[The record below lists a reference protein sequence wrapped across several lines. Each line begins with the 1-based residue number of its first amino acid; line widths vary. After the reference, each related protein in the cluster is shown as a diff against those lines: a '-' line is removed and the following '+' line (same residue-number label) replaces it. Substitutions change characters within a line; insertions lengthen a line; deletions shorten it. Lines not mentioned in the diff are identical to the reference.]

1 MVPDD
6 TLNLLGYRGR
16 ISVYDDEENSN
27 SAVGEDASVDEGNNN
42 NNSNNNINNTVDN
55 NNSNKISNN
64 VDSGASSAVNEEKEG
79 RVNAEEEL
87 NRTKKMLEGVRKELD
102 DERRMREA
110 ADEPEM
116 PREKLLHWVM
126 VRKSN
131 ELRRGVAK
139 YKKMN
144 GFSGD
149 KDLELKHRLKRA
161 AGTILPCLKGDH
173 SNCNQYSSVCADSK
187 DPFLHLLPRNRN
199 VSSIPDQISQ
209 TIAESIWSVFRSEKL
224 DYLIRGGALRTT
236 SCVEAVHRTIQNPA
250 PKGKPLPKNQTA
262 VLQFGATIAATKGR
276 GLANVRHFQSLGL
289 PMSAKFQTAMNRFD
303 RRRHQTAQRRKTAK
317 HKQQALALRRQK
329 FEAHGIARESKEA
342 DMYRKEGFGN
352 DHSYARQSRLVG
364 ELGWC

>member
-139 YKKMN
+139 YKKN
-144 GFSGD
+144 
-149 KDLELKHRLKRA
+149 ERL
-161 AGTILPCLKGDH
+161 
-173 SNCNQYSSVCADSK
+173 
-187 DPFLHLLPRNRN
+187 
-199 VSSIPDQISQ
+199 
-209 TIAESIWSVFRSEKL
+209 
-224 DYLIRGGALRTT
+224 
-236 SCVEAVHRTIQNPA
+236 
-250 PKGKPLPKNQTA
+250 
-262 VLQFGATIAATKGR
+262 
-276 GLANVRHFQSLGL
+276 
-289 PMSAKFQTAMNRFD
+289 
-303 RRRHQTAQRRKTAK
+303 
-317 HKQQALALRRQK
+317 
-329 FEAHGIARESKEA
+329 
-342 DMYRKEGFGN
+342 
-352 DHSYARQSRLVG
+352 
-364 ELGWC
+364 